1 MDMDTRVSDFWE
13 LEVSLGYRVFRYYIK
28 SQNQRQAILLSTYFL
43 DGFIAKENQGWIS
56 KLIASLPSPPT
67 ILLILQE
74 AVPADDGFTIQTQVN
89 SPVG

>member
-56 KLIASLPSPPT
+56 KLIASLPSPQPYFWYCRR
-67 ILLILQE
+67 LYQQMMASPSKPKLIRQ
-74 AVPADDGFTIQTQVN
+74 
-89 SPVG
+89 